1 MKLWALSDL
10 HVGHRRNRELLENL
24 SPRPGDWLIVGGDVG
39 ETGDHMQWAF
49 DLLQPRFARLLWVPG
64 NHELWTTEERG
75 VRLGGA
81 DKLAALCELCRSRGV
96 VSVDDPWP
104 VWPGDGGPHT
114 LALLALLYDYTF
126 APAGMDRAAAI
137 AWAAD
142 DGVLAAD
149 EARLDPRPFADIVA
163 WSAERVRTAAAR
175 LELARAHPTILV
187 NHWPLRDDLIF
198 IPRVPRYRP
207 WCGTRATH
215 DWHRRYGARG
225 RQRPLAHAAH
235 RLDRRRALRGG
246 LARLSARATARH
258 ARRRLS
264 APDLA
269 RADGLHY
276 RAALKRRTRMSAR
289 NTPHPCE
296 RCRGRAARVSC
307 AHEPGGGLR
316 RVPARRGL
324 PARRRRRRRPRVQVR
339 GPLLLRHRRR
349 RRPAVLPPRV
359 PQLWGLESEAERHWA
374 RIAAAEVTAEFKVVK
389 VYPQHDDMQAAT
401 ELFLAAEG
409 DFRLVFERCIAALQG
424 AVRRFCELME
434 RGPRLRLVEET

>member
-10 HVGHRRNRELLENL
+10 HVGHRRNRELLADL
-24 SPRPGDWLIVGGDVG
+24 SPRPDDWLIVGGDVG

-81 DKLAALCELCRSRGV
+81 DKLAALCELCRERGV

-163 WSAERVRTAAAR
+163 WSAERVCAAAAR
-175 LELARAHPTILV
+175 LELERAHPTILV

-215 DWHRRYGARG
+215 DWHRRYGARVVVSG
-225 RQRPLAHAAH
+225 H
-235 RLDRRRALRGG
+235 
-246 LARLSARATARH
+246 
-258 ARRRLS
+258 
-264 APDLA
+264 
-269 RADGLHY
+269 LHT
-276 RAALKRRTRMSAR
+276 RRTDWIDGVRFEEASLGYPREHRPGMIADAYLR
-289 NTPHPCE
+289 QILPEPTACTTE
-296 RCRGRAARVSC
+296 RR
-307 AHEPGGGLR
+307 
-316 RVPARRGL
+316 
-324 PARRRRRRRPRVQVR
+324 
-339 GPLLLRHRRR
+339 
-349 RRPAVLPPRV
+349 
-359 PQLWGLESEAERHWA
+359 
-374 RIAAAEVTAEFKVVK
+374 
-389 VYPQHDDMQAAT
+389 
-401 ELFLAAEG
+401 
-409 DFRLVFERCIAALQG
+409 
-424 AVRRFCELME
+424 
-434 RGPRLRLVEET
+434 